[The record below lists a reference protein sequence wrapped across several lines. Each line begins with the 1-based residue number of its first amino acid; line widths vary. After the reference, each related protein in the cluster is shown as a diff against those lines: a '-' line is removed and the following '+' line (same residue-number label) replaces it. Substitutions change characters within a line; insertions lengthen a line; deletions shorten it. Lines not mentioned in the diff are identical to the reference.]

1 MNWFTY
7 FLENVYTGTYR
18 QMLVSL
24 CSGHDD
30 QSTVDKRPQSVVEY
44 QLSVKSEV
52 QMTDES
58 NINCHFTGQ
67 KDSLIDFSAL

>member
-1 MNWFTY
+1 MSY
-7 FLENVYTGTYR
+7 KKEFLYDILTVAR
-18 QMLVSL
+18 QLLCFL
-24 CSGHDD
+24 CSGRND
-30 QSTVDKRPQSVVEY
+30 QSTVDERPQSVVEY

>member
-1 MNWFTY
+1 MYWFSS
-7 FLENVYTGTYR
+7 FLYKDILTVLLR
-18 QMLVSL
+18 FL
-24 CSGHDD
+24 CSGQKD
-30 QSTVDKRPQSVVEY
+30 QSTVDERPQSVVEY